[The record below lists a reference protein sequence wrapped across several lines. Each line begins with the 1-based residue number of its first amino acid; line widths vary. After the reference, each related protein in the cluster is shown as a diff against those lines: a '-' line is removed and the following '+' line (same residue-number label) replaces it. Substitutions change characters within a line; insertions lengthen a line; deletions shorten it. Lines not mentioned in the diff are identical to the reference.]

1 LSTSDE
7 PVRLSSV
14 SDSSDRIPHS
24 PIPPPSPLGPPHG
37 RTASGRLAASTTI
50 PRRHPRHARS
60 AVSGVGIRRATL
72 RSHGTSRKGAVTKAE
87 TGLARGHA
95 SVRRVKTEDPE
106 VGTIRQSCAAA
117 VMWEDCAG
125 RDSWEKHSLS
135 LSRTTDVFRV
145 VII

>member
-1 LSTSDE
+1 
-7 PVRLSSV
+7 
-14 SDSSDRIPHS
+14 
-24 PIPPPSPLGPPHG
+24 
-37 RTASGRLAASTTI
+37 
-50 PRRHPRHARS
+50 
-60 AVSGVGIRRATL
+60 
-72 RSHGTSRKGAVTKAE
+72 VTKAE

-106 VGTIRQSCAAA
+106 VGTIRQSGAAA

-135 LSRTTDVFRV
+135 LSGTTDVFRV